1 MFHYNFFSWILV
13 LKMRKIDKEIQST
26 KQLGELKK
34 YSNCNLYSGPRAGD
48 CQLWK
53 WEWLTLRNN
62 FGGKHC
68 HRTHFCLTHRQNYT
82 TGHNTVLNNTA
93 KGYKMH
99 QYDKIQNKSTR
110 QATTIYIQTKAFI
123 IRYLQSSN
131 SSSLHGTSS
140 KYLHTMQL
148 LWFTG
153 LGSIYLPPRLWELN
167 ASRSFVLWS
176 WDRLK
181 LY

>member
-1 MFHYNFFSWILV
+1 MYIVHESHFAVFQVFSVFWICSHGIMSSKRVCAQYILLVDAKKIMFHYNFFSWILV

-82 TGHNTVLNNTA
+82 IGHNAVINNTV

-99 QYDKIQNKSTR
+99 QKYKMTAKYKQWQYTYYNLYNKIL
-110 QATTIYIQTKAFI
+110 TKYKF
-123 IRYLQSSN
+123 
-131 SSSLHGTSS
+131 
-140 KYLHTMQL
+140 
-148 LWFTG
+148 
-153 LGSIYLPPRLWELN
+153 
-167 ASRSFVLWS
+167 
-176 WDRLK
+176 
-181 LY
+181 